1 MARVLR
7 IPLSDI
13 VRVSCGLCGTVRSH
27 GRPIPGHVLTRRNPY
42 GCNPCILVLMVV
54 AASCLYEAFVYM
66 AVKQKSTFV
75 GRKTKEKVLAMSRKT
90 RQGKAVLFI
99 VLAVVCFVLM
109 VVAGMLM
116 AHAGYNV

>member
-1 MARVLR
+1 MAATL
-7 IPLSDI
+7 
-13 VRVSCGLCGTVRSH
+13 
-27 GRPIPGHVLTRRNPY
+27 
-42 GCNPCILVLMVV
+42 CILVLMVV
-54 AASCLYEAFVYM
+54 AASCLYV
-66 AVKQKSTFV
+66 V

>member
-1 MARVLR
+1 MRR
-7 IPLSDI
+7 
-13 VRVSCGLCGTVRSH
+13 SCTWPS
-27 GRPIPGHVLTRRNPY
+27 
-42 GCNPCILVLMVV
+42 
-54 AASCLYEAFVYM
+54 
-66 AVKQKSTFV
+66 KQKSTFV

>member
-1 MARVLR
+1 MPPVQRRSETKKKRPPRTARPHNHPR
-7 IPLSDI
+7 NGIG
-13 VRVSCGLCGTVRSH
+13 RGACGKNGT
-27 GRPIPGHVLTRRNPY
+27 GNENPR
-42 GCNPCILVLMVV
+42 C
-54 AASCLYEAFVYM
+54 
-66 AVKQKSTFV
+66 
-75 GRKTKEKVLAMSRKT
+75 RKTKEKVLAMSRKT

>member
-1 MARVLR
+1 MAATL
-7 IPLSDI
+7 
-13 VRVSCGLCGTVRSH
+13 
-27 GRPIPGHVLTRRNPY
+27 
-42 GCNPCILVLMVV
+42 CILVLMVV

-75 GRKTKEKVLAMSRKT
+75 GRKTKEKVLAMSRKA

-109 VVAGMLM
+109 VVAGILCDCQ
-116 AHAGYNV
+116 AVVFYFIFRGKLFAGFAGDGKSVPPLDG

>member
-1 MARVLR
+1 MAATL
-7 IPLSDI
+7 
-13 VRVSCGLCGTVRSH
+13 
-27 GRPIPGHVLTRRNPY
+27 
-42 GCNPCILVLMVV
+42 CILVLMVV

-66 AVKQKSTFV
+66 
-75 GRKTKEKVLAMSRKT
+75 
-90 RQGKAVLFI
+90 AVLFI